1 MHIFI
6 VPSPFGTALLYKI
19 HRFTHGKAPDIP
31 PKAPCPGPPSA
42 RLQTVSSGLSLPVLI
57 AHTGTANALLVAP
70 GAPHE
75 TETRLID
82 GRLLRVYKNQWP
94 SLRVFWLWALSQH
107 KDAVYLVYEDQSYT
121 FGQVHIRAVK
131 AASVLRHVYGV
142 QKGSHQLPIY
152 SMTGCL
158 TRAGDRIAICARN
171 YPEYIVA
178 FWACRKLLSNGSF
191 YQPYSPCVRLHWCGL
206 GASKCVSAA

>member
-1 MHIFI
+1 MGARSEYEPTEDGEEDLVIIELDRGDGFSGELIKAEMRDCRSRGCIGWERASALTEPFAAAHCHVHIFI

-19 HRFTHGKAPDIP
+19 HSFTHGKAPGIP
-31 PKAPCPGPPSA
+31 PKVPCPGPPNA
-42 RLQTVSSGLSLPVLI
+42 RLQTVSSGLSLPALV
-57 AHTGTANALLVAP
+57 AHSSTANALLVAP

-107 KDAVYLVYEDQSYT
+107 KEAVYLVYENQSYT
-121 FGQVHIRAVK
+121 FGQVHNRAVK

-142 QKGSHQLPIY
+142 QKGSHQLLI
-152 SMTGCL
+152 
-158 TRAGDRIAICARN
+158 
-171 YPEYIVA
+171 
-178 FWACRKLLSNGSF
+178 
-191 YQPYSPCVRLHWCGL
+191 
-206 GASKCVSAA
+206 